1 MVAEADRHDEGKPT
15 ARLRRYSL
23 ETASS
28 ANSPVPALFPR
39 NLPPEEAIY
48 QACVLRFRLIT

>member
-1 MVAEADRHDEGKPT
+1 MVAEADPYDGGKPT

-28 ANSPVPALFPR
+28 ANSRVPALFPL
-39 NLPPEEAIY
+39 NPPPEEAIY
-48 QACVLRFRLIT
+48 QARVLRFRLIT